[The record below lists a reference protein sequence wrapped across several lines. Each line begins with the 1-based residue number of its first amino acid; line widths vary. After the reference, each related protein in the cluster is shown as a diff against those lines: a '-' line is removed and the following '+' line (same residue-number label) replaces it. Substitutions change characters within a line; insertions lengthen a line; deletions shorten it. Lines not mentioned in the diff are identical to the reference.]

1 MQAVLDVIRE
11 SFTLY
16 LVAGMVFSALSVWA
30 GVKAMRSEAADEPGL
45 QRTRPT
51 PDVSARRGPDGD

>member
-1 MQAVLDVIRE
+1 MQAVLDVIQE

-30 GVKAMRSEAADEPGL
+30 AVKAMRTEAADKSGL
-45 QRTRPT
+45 QRSRPI
-51 PDVSARRGPDGD
+51 PGVSARRGPDSD